1 MSDKKHSALG
11 GGLFGKES
19 AVYDVYL
26 NLTPLMDVMSN
37 LLFFLL
43 AAFGASVIAV
53 LQTTVPVRSEDES
66 SIDTAMDK
74 VTVTLQVN
82 RAGFTVNCESGTIPE
97 DQLMQYG
104 AQIAKKAGNYD
115 NPGLNAQL
123 KRIKDRFPASKTVVM
138 VPDDDIRYQVLVDI
152 MDAARDWTGPNKQKR
167 SLFPEVVMS
176 GVDPRALLA
185 PPAAPPA
192 PAPAPAPAAPAPP
205 AGP

>member
-1 MSDKKHSALG
+1 
-11 GGLFGKES
+11 
-19 AVYDVYL
+19 
-26 NLTPLMDVMSN
+26 MDVMSN

-43 AAFGASVIAV
+43 PLARRSCGVADDGAGAERRRE
-53 LQTTVPVRSEDES
+53 LHRHRDGQG
-66 SIDTAMDK
+66 
-74 VTVTLQVN
+74 TVTCRSTAVHGEL
-82 RAGFTVNCESGTIPE
+82 RERHDPE

-152 MDAARDWTGPNKQKR
+152 MDAARDWTGPNKQR
-167 SLFPEVVMS
+167 TVRFPV
-176 GVDPRALLA
+176 GVCAGGRRRARRA

-192 PAPAPAPAAPAPP
+192 PAPAPLPAPAPP